1 MKRIFR
7 WMVILTII
15 LWSVQSKSL
24 TVVGAEIDM
33 VLDENVIGVQYLYIE
48 TYRDHFEISS
58 TGAASCTTIAS
69 GDNVDALHVYGSL
82 QKEISG
88 QWISIGSW
96 SKKVNGTEAKITNT
110 VTVGPGKYRYN
121 HQCIYIEM
129 ACWLSR
135 MIKQA
140 IRSATKVVQIK
151 WGEDEDEIF

>member
-7 WMVILTII
+7 WMVVLTII

-24 TVVGAEIDM
+24 PAVGTETHM

-110 VTVGPGKYRYN
+110 VTVGPGKYRYKSSVYLYRN
-121 HQCIYIEM
+121 GMLVEQDDKASNPISY
-129 ACWLSR
+129 
-135 MIKQA
+135 
-140 IRSATKVVQIK
+140 
-151 WGEDEDEIF
+151 